1 MSRLSMTR
9 GTGVLAAVLAAGAL
23 LASCS
28 APADLDAAAASQLQ
42 SRVLAVS
49 KDAAGKNYAG
59 ALADLDQLG
68 RDLDAAAAAG
78 KLTPA
83 RREQISS
90 AMALVRADLSAART
104 AASASPSPSTA
115 PTPTPTP
122 APAVA
127 PAVTPTAAP
136 APLPPAPAK
145 GRSHSKGK
153 GKKDH

>member
-1 MSRLSMTR
+1 MTR
-9 GTGVLAAVLAAGAL
+9 GAGVLAAVLAAGAL
-23 LASCS
+23 LASCA
-28 APADLDAAAASQLQ
+28 APADLDSAAASQLQ
-42 SRVLAVS
+42 SRVMAVS
-49 KDAAGKNYAG
+49 KDAASKNYAG

-122 APAVA
+122 AVA

-136 APLPPAPAK
+136 APRPPAPAK